1 MEAID
6 SLRPAEEIGKGGKG
20 GAPGKKE
27 TAPPK
32 KDDKKAG
39 KDKA

>member
-6 SLRPAEEIGKGGKG
+6 QLRPAEDNTKAGGKGGKKE
-20 GAPGKKE
+20 AP
-27 TAPPK
+27 PPK

-39 KDKA
+39 KDKGG